1 MTLMKISA
9 CGSACILTVLWA
21 VGAAGLTLF
30 FLLGYLRALRALSGA
45 RQAPDAGIWLSSCGI
60 RFHRTISIR
69 LLDDARTPLTYGLGR
84 PVVVLPEHLET
95 DVRRRMYILTH
106 ELVHIR
112 SLDCLRKWLLTS
124 ARCVHWFNPL
134 VWLMVYTANRDL
146 ELACDGTVLRLLGDG
161 SRKAYAGVLLEFAAR
176 KRPELAFGSG
186 FGQTAAE
193 ERIHH
198 IMKYRKTSYC
208 MELLPNTVKLSLLA
222 VVIAIIVSIPL
233 GINAAIHQN
242 TWADTGSMFT
252 SLLFVSMPQFWL
264 GLLLMLAFAL
274 KLGWFPSGG
283 NEDGLKS
290 LILPAFTVGI
300 GLAAL
305 MTRTTRSSMLETI
318 RQDYITTAK
327 AKGVSNKNA
336 IYHHAFKNALIPIV
350 TVGGMQLAQV
360 LGGSVLAE
368 TVFSYP
374 GVGRLIVQS
383 IERRD
388 IPMVTGAL
396 ILTTIIVSVVNL
408 ATDIVYAFIDPRIKS
423 QYARK

>member
-30 FLLGYLRALRALSGA
+30 FLLGYLRTLRALSGA

-95 DVRRRMYILTH
+95 DARRRMYILTH

-124 ARCVHWFNPL
+124 ALCVHWFNPL

-176 KRPELAFGSG
+176 KRPDLAFGSG

-208 MELLPNTVKLSLLA
+208 ILLITVLTLTLSFTVFATQAPAQKEAPSPAASAALTL
-222 VVIAIIVSIPL
+222 
-233 GINAAIHQN
+233 NAAAAKPEQAQLTAVDDPVSAQMDASDEEVQAADW
-242 TWADTGSMFT
+242 TWPCGNHSAKVLMGFGSRKNPSTGKTAMHFGTDLDVETCTQVLATAQET
-252 SLLFVSMPQFWL
+252 SAS
-264 GLLLMLAFAL
+264 
-274 KLGWFPSGG
+274 
-283 NEDGLKS
+283 
-290 LILPAFTVGI
+290 
-300 GLAAL
+300 
-305 MTRTTRSSMLETI
+305 RTTRRMAAIGSLLTMKPAI
-318 RQDYITTAK
+318 RRST
-327 AKGVSNKNA
+327 
-336 IYHHAFKNALIPIV
+336 
-350 TVGGMQLAQV
+350 
-360 LGGSVLAE
+360 
-368 TVFSYP
+368 
-374 GVGRLIVQS
+374 S
-383 IERRD
+383 I
-388 IPMVTGAL
+388 
-396 ILTTIIVSVVNL
+396 
-408 ATDIVYAFIDPRIKS
+408 
-423 QYARK
+423 

>member
-1 MTLMKISA
+1 MTLMKLSA

-30 FLLGYLRALRALSGA
+30 FLLGYLRTLRALSGA

-84 PVVVLPEHLET
+84 PAVVLPEHLET
-95 DVRRRMYILTH
+95 DARRRMYILTH

-124 ARCVHWFNPL
+124 ALCVHWFNPL

-176 KRPELAFGSG
+176 KRPDLAFVSG

-208 MELLPNTVKLSLLA
+208 ILLITVLTLTL
-222 VVIAIIVSIPL
+222 
-233 GINAAIHQN
+233 NAAAAKPEQAQLTAVDAPVFAQMDASDEEVQAADW
-242 TWADTGSMFT
+242 TWPCGNHSAKVLMGFGSRKNPSTGKTAMHFGTDLDVETGTQVLATAQET
-252 SLLFVSMPQFWL
+252 SAS
-264 GLLLMLAFAL
+264 
-274 KLGWFPSGG
+274 
-283 NEDGLKS
+283 
-290 LILPAFTVGI
+290 
-300 GLAAL
+300 
-305 MTRTTRSSMLETI
+305 RTTRRMAAIGSLLTMKPAI
-318 RQDYITTAK
+318 RRST
-327 AKGVSNKNA
+327 
-336 IYHHAFKNALIPIV
+336 
-350 TVGGMQLAQV
+350 
-360 LGGSVLAE
+360 
-368 TVFSYP
+368 
-374 GVGRLIVQS
+374 S
-383 IERRD
+383 I
-388 IPMVTGAL
+388 
-396 ILTTIIVSVVNL
+396 
-408 ATDIVYAFIDPRIKS
+408 
-423 QYARK
+423 

>member
-1 MTLMKISA
+1 MTLMKLSA

-30 FLLGYLRALRALSGA
+30 FLLGYLRTLRALSGA

-95 DVRRRMYILTH
+95 DARRRMYILTH

-124 ARCVHWFNPL
+124 ALCVHWFNLL

-176 KRPELAFGSG
+176 KRPDLAFGSG
-186 FGQTAAE
+186 FDQTAAE

-208 MELLPNTVKLSLLA
+208 ILLITVLTLTLSFTVFATQAPAQKEAPSPAASAALTL
-222 VVIAIIVSIPL
+222 
-233 GINAAIHQN
+233 NAAAAKPEQAQLTAVDDPVSAQMDASDEEVQAADW
-242 TWADTGSMFT
+242 TWPCGNHSAKVLMGFGSRKNPSTGKTAMHFGTDLDVETGTQVLATAQET
-252 SLLFVSMPQFWL
+252 SAS
-264 GLLLMLAFAL
+264 
-274 KLGWFPSGG
+274 
-283 NEDGLKS
+283 
-290 LILPAFTVGI
+290 
-300 GLAAL
+300 
-305 MTRTTRSSMLETI
+305 RTTRRMAAIGSLLTMKPAI
-318 RQDYITTAK
+318 RRST
-327 AKGVSNKNA
+327 
-336 IYHHAFKNALIPIV
+336 
-350 TVGGMQLAQV
+350 
-360 LGGSVLAE
+360 
-368 TVFSYP
+368 
-374 GVGRLIVQS
+374 S
-383 IERRD
+383 I
-388 IPMVTGAL
+388 
-396 ILTTIIVSVVNL
+396 
-408 ATDIVYAFIDPRIKS
+408 
-423 QYARK
+423 